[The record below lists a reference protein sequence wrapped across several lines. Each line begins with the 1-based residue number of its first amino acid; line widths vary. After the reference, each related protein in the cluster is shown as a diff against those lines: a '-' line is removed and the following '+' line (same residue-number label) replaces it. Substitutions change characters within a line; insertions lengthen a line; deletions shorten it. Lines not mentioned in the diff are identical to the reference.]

1 MSLFGGALSCLLPP
15 GAKDVSEVRQIPDN
29 QEVLVHEETDQSI
42 VIELLEYEEAVDG
55 EQAVKHHFHELAR
68 SNNAVAQ
75 KILSSSRLLN
85 EKLALNDCREAV
97 AITGQQRVA
106 KFNEGAD
113 ASNTVTIHLALL
125 RMPQYATDILMSFND
140 PLYIR

>member
-55 EQAVKHHFHELAR
+55 EQAVKYTHAH
-68 SNNAVAQ
+68 SVV
-75 KILSSSRLLN
+75 S
-85 EKLALNDCREAV
+85 
-97 AITGQQRVA
+97 
-106 KFNEGAD
+106 
-113 ASNTVTIHLALL
+113 
-125 RMPQYATDILMSFND
+125 
-140 PLYIR
+140 